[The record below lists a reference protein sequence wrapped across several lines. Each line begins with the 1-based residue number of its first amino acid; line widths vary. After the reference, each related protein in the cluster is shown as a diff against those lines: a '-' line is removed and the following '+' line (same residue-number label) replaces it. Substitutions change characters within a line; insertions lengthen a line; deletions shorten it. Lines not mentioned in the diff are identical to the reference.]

1 MKQKMINV
9 LNWLKSRK
17 TAFLSCLLVVCLG
30 CTVLA
35 VSRSNK
41 TAKAAVNNVT
51 ERSYLIQTYLA
62 PTLFYPR
69 GTGAMF
75 TFACSLSFY
84 VRPEGF
90 AWSSGAENQM
100 IKSSNFD
107 SYVDYETQFL
117 YDSNGNPAVILIIQ
131 QVRAYVSP
139 FSAPLGSS
147 SFSWTDF
154 YNRLMRNEYS
164 LEVTYYNR
172 VINPTTVNSSAS
184 FCEGNSASFQ
194 FYFTHNENKKY
205 DFTFVFWFSSM
216 NAVKNTHSVRL
227 TNNLNATDDYQILR
241 YYTVNTSVIN
251 VATDNQYEQ
260 GYQDGKNAGFTEGEN
275 KGYLDGKNAGL
286 AEGEKIGYDKGF
298 NEKLQNIT
306 PWQIIVD
313 GVNTFLNVQVLPGVN
328 VSVILSVGFGLVL
341 LGLAIKIFLGG

>member
-30 CTVLA
+30 CSVLA

-41 TAKAAVNNVT
+41 TAKAAVNNVS
-51 ERSYLIQTYLA
+51 ERSFLIQTYLA
-62 PTLFYPR
+62 PTLLYPR
-69 GTGAMF
+69 GSGAMF

-90 AWSSGAENQM
+90 AWSSGAESKM
-100 IKSSNFD
+100 VKSSNFD
-107 SYVDYETQFL
+107 SYVDYESQFL
-117 YDSNGNPAVILIIQ
+117 YDTNGNPAVILTVQ
-131 QVRAYVSP
+131 TVRAYVSP
-139 FSAPLGSS
+139 ASAPLGST

-172 VINPTTVNSSAS
+172 VINPTTVNSSSS

-194 FYFTHNENKKY
+194 FYFTHNDNTKY
-205 DFTFVFWFSSM
+205 DYTFTFWLSSM
-216 NAVKNTHSVRL
+216 NSVKNTYSVRL
-227 TNNLNATDDYQILR
+227 TNNVNASSDYQILR
-241 YYTVNTSVIN
+241 YYTVNTSIIN

-260 GYQDGKNAGFTEGEN
+260 GYTDGKTAGLTEGEQI
-275 KGYLDGKNAGL
+275 GYNNGKTAGL
-286 AEGEKIGYDKGF
+286 TEGEKIGYDKGL

-306 PWQIIVD
+306 PWQTIVD
-313 GVNTFLNVQVLPGVN
+313 GVNTFLNVQVLPGVK

>member
-30 CTVLA
+30 CSVLA

-62 PTLFYPR
+62 PTLLYPR
-69 GTGAMF
+69 GSGAMF

-90 AWSSGAENQM
+90 AWSSGAENKI

-107 SYVDYETQFL
+107 SYVDYESQFL
-117 YDSNGNPAVILIIQ
+117 YDTRGNPAVILTVQ
-131 QVRAYVSP
+131 QVRAY
-139 FSAPLGSS
+139 LS
-147 SFSWTDF
+147 SFVVRGSMSWTDF
-154 YNRLMRNEYS
+154 YNRLMRNEFT
-164 LEVTYYNR
+164 LVLTYYN
-172 VINPTTVNSSAS
+172 IILNGSTVDSSAKYNT
-184 FCEGNSASFQ
+184 GNYA
-194 FYFTHNENKKY
+194 YFTFGFVHNDNSKY
-205 DFTFVFWFSSM
+205 DCSFTFYLSSM
-216 NAVKNTHSVRL
+216 NSVKNTYSVRL
-227 TNNLNATDDYQILR
+227 TNNVNASSDYQILR
-241 YYTVNTSVIN
+241 YYTVNTSIIN

-260 GYQDGKNAGFTEGEN
+260 GYTDGKNAGFTEGEQIGYNNGKTAGLTEGEQIGYN
-275 KGYLDGKNAGL
+275 KGL
-286 AEGEKIGYDKGF
+286 

-306 PWQIIVD
+306 PWQTIVD
-313 GVNTFLNVQVLPGVN
+313 GVNSFLNIQVFPGVKL
-328 VSVILSVGFGLVL
+328 SVIISVGFGVIL
-341 LGLAIKIFLGG
+341 LGFAIKIFLGG